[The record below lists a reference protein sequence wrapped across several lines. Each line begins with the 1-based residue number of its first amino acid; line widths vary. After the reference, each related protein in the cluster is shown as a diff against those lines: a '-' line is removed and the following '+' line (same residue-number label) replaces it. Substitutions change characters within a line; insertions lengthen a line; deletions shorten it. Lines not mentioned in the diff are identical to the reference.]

1 MSALYPSVALLHDAA
16 PLQSGSAV
24 AAQQRQ
30 DGSRRQQQ
38 QQQTADCR
46 NISGGSSGC
55 GSSSSSGSSSGS
67 CVTKQTAWGCG
78 PVVHAARRTETMQIR
93 ETIAVCVVKIG
104 AAFVEIE

>member
-1 MSALYPSVALLHDAA
+1 VVLLHDAA
-16 PLQSGSAV
+16 PQQSGSAV

-38 QQQTADCR
+38 QQQQTADCR
-46 NISGGSSGC
+46 NSSGDSSGC
-55 GSSSSSGSSSGS
+55 GSSSGSSSGS
-67 CVTKQTAWGCG
+67 SVTKQTAWMCG
-78 PVVHAARRTETMQIR
+78 PVIHAARRTETMQIR

>member
-55 GSSSSSGSSSGS
+55 GSSSGGSSGS
-67 CVTKQTAWGCG
+67 CVTKQTAWMCG
-78 PVVHAARRTETMQIR
+78 PVIHAARRTETMQIR
-93 ETIAVCVVKIG
+93 ETIAVCVVKIY

>member
-55 GSSSSSGSSSGS
+55 GSSSGGSSGS
-67 CVTKQTAWGCG
+67 CVTKQTAWMCG
-78 PVVHAARRTETMQIR
+78 PVIHAARRTETMQIR

>member
-38 QQQTADCR
+38 QQQQTADCR
-46 NISGGSSGC
+46 NSSGDSSGC
-55 GSSSSSGSSSGS
+55 GSSSGSSSGS
-67 CVTKQTAWGCG
+67 SVTKQTAWMCG
-78 PVVHAARRTETMQIR
+78 PVIRDARRTETMQIR
-93 ETIAVCVVKIG
+93 ETIAVCVVKIY